1 MKKLVLF
8 ATIFAA
14 VAFTACNAKT
24 EDATVVET
32 EEVAAPVE
40 EVTEE
45 APATEEATEE
55 VTIEVTEAAAE

>member
-14 VAFTACNAKT
+14 VAFTACNSKT
-24 EDATVVET
+24 TEEAAPVVET
-32 EEVAAPVE
+32 EEVVAPVEEATEEVTE

-45 APATEEATEE
+45 APA
-55 VTIEVTEAAAE
+55 EAAAE

>member
-24 EDATVVET
+24 EEAPAVET
-32 EEVAAPVE
+32 EEVVAPVEEAPAAE

-45 APATEEATEE
+45 VTEE
-55 VTIEVTEAAAE
+55 VPAEAAAE